1 MQSLSTPVLSMSS
14 VPHTVRGGR
23 GKSTRWLQE
32 VGSVNSRV
40 SDTTPDAVLTPN
52 LRFFVAMSVKCMC
65 RLAWCLIY
73 GNHVARNRHLPKSD
87 SM

>member
-1 MQSLSTPVLSMSS
+1 MSS
-14 VPHTVRGGR
+14 LPHTAREGR
-23 GKSTRWLQE
+23 GKSTRLLQE

-52 LRFFVAMSVKCMC
+52 PRFSVAMSVKCMC
-65 RLAWCLIY
+65 RLAWRLIY
-73 GNHVARNRHLPKSD
+73 GNHVAGNRHFPKSN